1 MPTPSAKINPSD
13 IPVLTEKVDPDSS
26 ALPILT
32 DIHKDE
38 AEELSDAQCQQLAS
52 QLAPQLEKLLRA
64 KLTHH
69 FETQINEALLDME
82 AMLPDLI
89 HATMK
94 RQQPL

>member
-1 MPTPSAKINPSD
+1 MPSSTKINPTE
-13 IPVLTEKVDPDSS
+13 IPVLMEKADQDLSTIPT
-26 ALPILT
+26 LT
-32 DIHKDE
+32 DIH
-38 AEELSDAQCQQLAS
+38 AAQSGALSDAQCQQLAS

-89 HATMK
+89 RATMK

>member
-1 MPTPSAKINPSD
+1 MPAPTKINPSK
-13 IPVLTEKVDPDSS
+13 IPVLTEKADQDLS
-26 ALPILT
+26 AIPTLT
-32 DIHKDE
+32 EIH
-38 AEELSDAQCQQLAS
+38 AEQSDTLSDAQCQQLAS

-89 HATMK
+89 RATMK